1 LLAACAGAT
10 ASGECIPCLAGSYQT
25 GSGRPFQQPLR
36 ASNCVRVVFSL
47 CWRPPSLALCATHC
61 LLISFA
67 ALLPTLAR
75 ARHEFTGRAAL
86 PGLLCTLQC
95 VLHVLSPAVHSC
107 MCATYRVAFLLER
120 RGCPFRTR
128 LASESMP
135 LLAVA
140 EAFACAVSFCAWV
153 LLLTHPSFLS
163 LSSPIFCVQGM
174 DSLLGSAPCTLLSVT
189 TPAIFSAAVQTF
201 LNREVARPGR
211 LLGDSLTSSLSRWRA
226 QVL

>member
-1 LLAACAGAT
+1 MTVLWLESLYGGRVGKIGGYLTLAGRVCRGYSVWRMHSVPGWVIPDRIRLRFSNRSGRAT
-10 ASGECIPCLAGSYQT
+10 AYVWCFLCVGVH
-25 GSGRPFQQPLR
+25 PLLHSR
-36 ASNCVRVVFSL
+36 
-47 CWRPPSLALCATHC
+47 ATHC

-128 LASESMP
+128 LASESTP

-140 EAFACAVSFCAWV
+140 VAFAFAV
-153 LLLTHPSFLS
+153 LLSAS
-163 LSSPIFCVQGM
+163 V
-174 DSLLGSAPCTLLSVT
+174 LGFRS
-189 TPAIFSAAVQTF
+189 
-201 LNREVARPGR
+201 
-211 LLGDSLTSSLSRWRA
+211 
-226 QVL
+226 